1 MSLLTIVEASR
12 KFNIGRTTI
21 YKAIK
26 KGEITPQLNE
36 LGVQQID
43 PQDMIRVFG
52 HPGKK
57 AVSGD
62 TKSNVSVN
70 NDDLVR
76 ELRLQIEEL
85 KQDKSFLKQEIA
97 SVRRDFDDFKLLIEH
112 KPKTE
117 VAETGETVSKQ
128 DQSSF
133 EEQKKQGEKQP
144 ETLSQNAN
152 QTDFAPKHST
162 EQPAKKGLF
171 RRLVSQILR

>member
-43 PQDMIRVFG
+43 PHDMIRVFG

-117 VAETGETVSKQ
+117 VAETGETVAKQ

-133 EEQKKQGEKQP
+133 GEQKKQDKKQAETQP
-144 ETLSQNAN
+144 ENLKK
-152 QTDFAPKHST
+152 TDFEPKHST
-162 EQPAKKGLF
+162 EQPAKKGLL
-171 RRLVSQILR
+171 RRLVGEILR

>member
-26 KGEITPQLNE
+26 RGEITPQLSD

-52 HPGKK
+52 SPGKK

-62 TKSNVSVN
+62 QKSHVSVN
-70 NDDLVR
+70 NDELVR

-112 KPKTE
+112 RSKTE
-117 VAETGETVSKQ
+117 VAETGETVAKH
-128 DQSSF
+128 DESSSS
-133 EEQKKQGEKQP
+133 EQKKQAEEQAETQP
-144 ETLSQNAN
+144 ENLKK
-152 QTDFAPKHST
+152 TDFAPKHST